1 MAKAMAYGK
10 AVGEGGDGEAED
22 IYLWE
27 HGTAVEPWPEA
38 VDGKGLLDA
47 LVAVIRKYVVLGQ
60 WAAEALAL
68 WVVHTYAFELR
79 RMATYIGIESPEKRC
94 GKTTLLTVLCELVNR
109 PVMASNISSPAFYRT
124 IAEKKPTMLIDEADT
139 VLQRNRELR
148 GILNAGCARKT
159 GYVIRV
165 TAEKGQAGN
174 GGKPGQ
180 EGEATDGAES
190 SGGSKWKGLFLGRF
204 SSWCPK
210 GIAMIKHLPETLADR
225 CIIIAMQRKSASE
238 KCERLRNLD
247 GKELRRKCARWV
259 ADHANEI
266 AQARPALP
274 EDLNDRAADIWE
286 PLLAI
291 ADLAGGD
298 WPERARA
305 AAVGLTAAA
314 QEESPIGALLLD
326 LLVMFTRQRCKP
338 GNEWMKEKNDVRL
351 FSREIVEEL
360 NSCADRPWMVL
371 RKGKA
376 VTELWLSQQ
385 LRPYGLRPKTMWIG
399 EDAAKGYMEADFIEV
414 FRRYIPKQAAKAL
427 IADSLAA
434 QEDKLK
440 QPPVETPKPEPEPAS
455 SGTAEAKL
463 MSVLKQVEQLRALA
477 KAKGQGKG
485 GG

>member
-1 MAKAMAYGK
+1 M
-10 AVGEGGDGEAED
+10 
-22 IYLWE
+22 
-27 HGTAVEPWPEA
+27 
-38 VDGKGLLDA
+38 
-47 LVAVIRKYVVLGQ
+47 IRRFVVLAQ

-68 WVVHTYAFELR
+68 WMVHTYAFELR
-79 RMATYIGIESPEKRC
+79 RVATYIGIESPEKRC
-94 GKTTLLTVLCELVNR
+94 GKTTLLTVLSELVNR
-109 PVMASNISSPAFYRT
+109 PVMASNISSPGFFRT
-124 IAEKKPTMLIDEADT
+124 IALKRPTMLIDEADT

-165 TAEKGQAGN
+165 TAEKGQGGN

-180 EGEATDGAES
+180 EGEGNGGGK
-190 SGGSKWKGLFLGRF
+190 SGGWRTWKGLFLGRF

-210 GIAMIKHLPETLADR
+210 AIATIKHLPETLADR
-225 CIIIAMQRKSASE
+225 CILIAMQRKGAKE

-247 GKELRRKCARWV
+247 GRELRMKCARWV
-259 ADHANEI
+259 ADHAKEI
-266 AQARPALP
+266 AQGRPELP

-314 QEESPIGALLLD
+314 QEESPIGMLLLD
-326 LLVMFTRQRCKP
+326 LLVMFVQQKHKP
-338 GNEWMKEKNDVRL
+338 GNEWMKEKDEVRM
-351 FSREIVEEL
+351 FSRDMVAGL
-360 NSCADRPWMVL
+360 NSSADRPWMVL

-385 LRPYGLRPKTMWIG
+385 LRPYGIRPKTIWIG
-399 EDAAKGYMEADFIEV
+399 ENAGKGYAEGDFTEV
-414 FRRYIPKQAAKAL
+414 FARYIPKGAAKAL

-434 QEDKLK
+434 QEEKLK
-440 QPPVETPKPEPEPAS
+440 QPAVEKANPEPEPAS
-455 SGTAEAKL
+455 GGISEAKEKL
-463 MSVLKQVEQLRALA
+463 MWVLKQVEQLKARA
-477 KAKGQGKG
+477 KGKG
-485 GG
+485 G